1 MVSEPRKQS
10 MAWLEHGLQ
19 ISLKRYALSIEDKM
33 AAGALG
39 TLGIMGKR
47 LPSFPHYPPARYWV
61 MLYYNVG
68 EEAE

>member
-39 TLGIMGKR
+39 TLGIMGETAPIFST
-47 LPSFPHYPPARYWV
+47 LPPHGIEWCYTT
-61 MLYYNVG
+61 M
-68 EEAE
+68 